1 MRVGKRSGEADLA
14 RNSRPDNGFLIRI
27 GRSPKSHQFFH
38 PTPLARQIL
47 SNSQAQFLTRNER
60 ADKGFLT
67 RVGKA
72 DKSFLTRVGR
82 SSNLNSQPPANQ
94 DKRQKS
100 GSKAYFL
107 TRVGR
112 AGVATK
118 RKSYFTRVGRSSKSI
133 WAELNI
139 SIYLSICLTVPSWH
153 RNGMKSLSP
162 AQWSDNYNINM
173 YE

>member
-1 MRVGKRSGEADLA
+1 MENTSAFVKPSRTNKKNYLMRVGKRSGEADLA
-14 RNSRPDNGFLIRI
+14 RNARPDHGFLIRI
-27 GRSPKSHQFFH
+27 GRSAKSQHFFH
-38 PTPLARQIL
+38 PTTLDRQII
-47 SNSQAQFLTRNER
+47 SNLQEPILTRNER

-82 SSNLNSQPPANQ
+82 SSGLDSQPPANQ

-112 AGVATK
+112 AGEATK
-118 RKSYFTRVGRSSKSI
+118 RKSYFTRVGR
-133 WAELNI
+133 
-139 SIYLSICLTVPSWH
+139 
-153 RNGMKSLSP
+153 
-162 AQWSDNYNINM
+162 
-173 YE
+173 